1 MRKLEGAN
9 PLKNQ
14 GKIEH
19 SEAAQALK
27 KNFLESNH
35 AGGLTGVLARVQSGS
50 TRRVTLS
57 PTLAE
62 VMQQGRPRFT
72 SGVVAIYLLKESACG
87 QGRH

>member
-1 MRKLEGAN
+1 MRKSEGAN
-9 PLKNQ
+9 PLENQ

-19 SEAAQALK
+19 SEAAETPK
-27 KNFLESNH
+27 KIFLESSH
-35 AGGLTGVLARVQSGS
+35 AGGLTEVLARVQSGS

-72 SGVVAIYLLKESACG
+72 SGVVVINLLKESACG